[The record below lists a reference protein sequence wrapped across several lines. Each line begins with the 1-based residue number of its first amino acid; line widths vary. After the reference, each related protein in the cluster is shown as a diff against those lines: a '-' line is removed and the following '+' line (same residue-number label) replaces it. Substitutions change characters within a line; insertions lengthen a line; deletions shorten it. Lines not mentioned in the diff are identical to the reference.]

1 VTILQEAHPA
11 SARRLGLLA
20 YLRAWLRAAALGEYT
35 LAMYLASRLL
45 YLVIAAA
52 AMLVADTLGAHL
64 GLARSL
70 NFQGVALTH
79 STLGSEMSNW
89 DGQWYLRTAAT
100 WYMHH
105 VIRQPG
111 AYTTLGFMP
120 MYPMTIWLLAHVAAI
135 SDLLAGIAVAMI
147 AGAVATVLV
156 GKLAR
161 DWWGEQAARR
171 AVRFWC
177 LFPGTIVFSMVYS
190 EALTVSLIAGAM
202 LLLARRRWL
211 WAGVLAG
218 FATAVAPVDLAA
230 LPMCAVAALGEW
242 RRAGWSPRVAGRR
255 VPPRAS
261 WRSLLAPLLSAGGAV
276 GFGIYLWIWTGSPLA
291 DYTAQHIEWSEST
304 TPLAIP
310 RTAIQ
315 LAHQIFVAGAAGHGP
330 AGIDL
335 NNALALLGTA
345 FMLVALKLL
354 WDHRAHVPLAVWV
367 WTVVVCLLA
376 LTSANTPPNPRI
388 LVDAFPLVL
397 VAGAAWEGR
406 AYRRAMRLS
415 LLATIVLSPI
425 TYVGMW
431 LRP

>member
-11 SARRLGLLA
+11 SARRLGLMAQLA
-20 YLRAWLRAAALGEYT
+20 ERLRSASLSGYT
-35 LAMYLASRLL
+35 LTMYVASRLL
-45 YLVIAAA
+45 YLAIAAV
-52 AMLVADTLGAHL
+52 AMLVVDTLGAHV
-64 GLARSL
+64 GLAKTF
-70 NFQGVALTH
+70 NWQGFPLTH

-89 DGQWYLRTAAT
+89 DGEWYLKTAAT
-100 WYMHH
+100 WYFHH
-105 VIRQPG
+105 VIRQPR

-120 MYPMTIWLLAHVAAI
+120 MYPMTIWLVAHVAAI
-135 SDLLAGIAVAMI
+135 SDLLAAIAVAMI

-190 EALTVSLIAGAM
+190 EALTVSLIAAAM

-211 WAGVLAG
+211 WAGVMAG
-218 FATAVAPVDLAA
+218 FATAVAPTDLAA
-230 LPMCAVAALGEW
+230 VPMCAVATLVEW
-242 RRAGWSPRVAGRR
+242 RRCGWNPRIRGRR
-255 VPPRAS
+255 LPARAS
-261 WRSLLAPLLSAGGAV
+261 WRSLLAPVLSVGGAV

-310 RTAIQ
+310 RVAIQ
-315 LAHQIFVAGAAGHGP
+315 LVRQMFVSGAPGHGP
-330 AGIDL
+330 GGVDL
-335 NNALALLGTA
+335 NDALALLGTV

-354 WDHRAHVPLAVWV
+354 WDHRAHVPLTTWV

-376 LTSANTPPNPRI
+376 VTSANTPPNPRI
-388 LVDAFPLVL
+388 LLDAFPLVL
-397 VAGAAWEGR
+397 VVGAALDGR
-406 AYRRAMRLS
+406 AYRRAMRLN
-415 LLATIVLSPI
+415 LLATVVLSPI